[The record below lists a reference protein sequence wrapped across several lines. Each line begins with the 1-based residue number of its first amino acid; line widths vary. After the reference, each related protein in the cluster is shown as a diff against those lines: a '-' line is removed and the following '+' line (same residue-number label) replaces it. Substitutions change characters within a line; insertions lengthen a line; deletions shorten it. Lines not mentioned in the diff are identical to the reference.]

1 MVDIERVGRLGRVRS
16 GGRAGR
22 KAQRSSENQV
32 PVVQAGMSGGAY
44 KPLQDTDL
52 EKIHQA
58 ALEIFMTTHILCL
71 WSYSRYPK

>member
-1 MVDIERVGRLGRVRS
+1 MVDVERVRRLGRVRT

-22 KAQRSSENQV
+22 KAQRSSEIQV

-52 EKIHQA
+52 EKIH
-58 ALEIFMTTHILCL
+58 
-71 WSYSRYPK
+71 